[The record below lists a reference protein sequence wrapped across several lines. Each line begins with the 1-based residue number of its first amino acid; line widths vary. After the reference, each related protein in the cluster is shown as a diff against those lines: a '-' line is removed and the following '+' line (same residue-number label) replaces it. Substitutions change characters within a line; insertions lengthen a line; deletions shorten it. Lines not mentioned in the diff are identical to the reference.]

1 MPRQHRGDITAVVD
15 GAYGSCGKG
24 VVVNHLAKKYAVH
37 VRVGSVQAG
46 HSHFHADTVFKQQV
60 VPVGWINPKA
70 QLIIGRGAL
79 VSFSQLVKEVEE
91 ILPYDPSILK
101 RLKIDSRAG
110 VLDDRHHME
119 EGGTGGDMHKR
130 IGSTGEG
137 VGAAR
142 MARIRRDS
150 SFFNLAYQS
159 AELYGGALWSASD
172 LLMDNVHH
180 LILGARERGENTLLE
195 GAQGAGL
202 SLIHGP
208 WPYVTSTDT
217 NASQMAADIGLP
229 PRFINR
235 TVLVVRSHPIRVAGN
250 SGPLK
255 NEITW
260 AELSKR
266 LGKEVEEKTT
276 VTRKIRRI
284 GEWDDDLF
292 MAAVRI
298 NAPTSIALMFADYIN
313 PADEGKT
320 RFGDLSVKTK
330 SFVKYLESMSGVPVS
345 LIGTGGHGWKI
356 VDRGIRL

>member
-1 MPRQHRGDITAVVD
+1 
-15 GAYGSCGKG
+15 
-24 VVVNHLAKKYAVH
+24 
-37 VRVGSVQAG
+37 
-46 HSHFHADTVFKQQV
+46 
-60 VPVGWINPKA
+60 
-70 QLIIGRGAL
+70 
-79 VSFSQLVKEVEE
+79 
-91 ILPYDPSILK
+91 
-101 RLKIDSRAG
+101 
-110 VLDDRHHME
+110 
-119 EGGTGGDMHKR
+119 
-130 IGSTGEG
+130 
-137 VGAAR
+137 
-142 MARIRRDS
+142 
-150 SFFNLAYQS
+150 
-159 AELYGGALWSASD
+159 
-172 LLMDNVHH
+172 MDNVHH